1 MKENITF
8 IDACIFVERRGQ
20 KKIIIGD
27 KGQKLKKIGEAARSD
42 IENLIQEKVM
52 LKIWVKVRNGWSNS
66 DDMLKNFN
74 LQ

>member
-1 MKENITF
+1 M
-8 IDACIFVERRGQ
+8 ERRGQ

-66 DDMLKNFN
+66 DEMLKNFN